1 MTPSVRSSADYC
13 TDRTRGV
20 TGRRSH
26 RVTTIE
32 REWACLTGPMI
43 NRYCTLVA
51 LLTASFPAVASDQ
64 HNREMLDALAAQ
76 HAKAHGV
83 PVGLVHRVI
92 MRESRYNPR
101 VISRGNYGLMQI
113 RHATARGMG
122 YNGPASGLLDP
133 HINLTYA
140 VPYLANAYRVAG
152 RNQDRAVAL
161 YTSGYYYD
169 AKRKGLLSALTR
181 GAVVSVQPQAD
192 PAPAPANAL
201 EATLSSIF
209 APQAQS
215 VQASEVASTNASPAP
230 TRSVGID
237 ERHRSEPKALA
248 DAAAGRLGWQ
258 REYPRSAD

>member
-1 MTPSVRSSADYC
+1 
-13 TDRTRGV
+13 
-20 TGRRSH
+20 
-26 RVTTIE
+26 
-32 REWACLTGPMI
+32 MI

-64 HNREMLDALAAQ
+64 HGREMLEALAAQ

-83 PVGLVHRVI
+83 PVGLVHRII

-101 VISRGNYGLMQI
+101 AMSRGNYGLMQI

-181 GAVVSVQPQAD
+181 GAIVSGQSQAD

-215 VQASEVASTNASPAP
+215 VQALEVASTDASPAP
-230 TRSVGID
+230 TEKRRYRRAAQKRAKGTVSASSAGSATTIG
-237 ERHRSEPKALA
+237 
-248 DAAAGRLGWQ
+248 AAGNVSTHTKRPVSTIPK
-258 REYPRSAD
+258 R

>member
-1 MTPSVRSSADYC
+1 
-13 TDRTRGV
+13 
-20 TGRRSH
+20 
-26 RVTTIE
+26 
-32 REWACLTGPMI
+32 MI
-43 NRYCTLVA
+43 NRYSTLVV

-64 HNREMLDALAAQ
+64 HSREMLEALAAQ

-101 VISRGNYGLMQI
+101 AISRGNYGLMQI

-181 GAVVSVQPQAD
+181 GEVVQPQAD

-209 APQAQS
+209 GLQAQS
-215 VQASEVASTNASPAP
+215 VQALEVASTDASPAP
-230 TRSVGID
+230 
-237 ERHRSEPKALA
+237 SEKRRYRRAAQKRAKGTVSASSA
-248 DAAAGRLGWQ
+248 DSATTIRAAGNVSTHTKR
-258 REYPRSAD
+258 PVSTIPKP

>member
-1 MTPSVRSSADYC
+1 
-13 TDRTRGV
+13 
-20 TGRRSH
+20 
-26 RVTTIE
+26 
-32 REWACLTGPMI
+32 
-43 NRYCTLVA
+43 
-51 LLTASFPAVASDQ
+51 
-64 HNREMLDALAAQ
+64 
-76 HAKAHGV
+76 
-83 PVGLVHRVI
+83 
-92 MRESRYNPR
+92 
-101 VISRGNYGLMQI
+101 
-113 RHATARGMG
+113 MG

-215 VQASEVASTNASPAP
+215 VQALEVASTDASPAP
-230 TRSVGID
+230 TEKRRYRRAAQQRAKGTVSA
-237 ERHRSEPKALA
+237 SSA
-248 DAAAGRLGWQ
+248 DATTIRAAGNVSTNTKR
-258 REYPRSAD
+258 PVSTIPKP